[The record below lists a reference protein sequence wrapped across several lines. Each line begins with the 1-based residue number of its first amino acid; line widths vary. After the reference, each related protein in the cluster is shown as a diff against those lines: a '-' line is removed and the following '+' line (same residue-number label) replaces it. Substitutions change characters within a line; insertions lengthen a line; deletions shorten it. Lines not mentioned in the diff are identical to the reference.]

1 MQQGWNPGGLLS
13 DIFQTGKDI
22 FVSRE
27 YTKRDIERQAA
38 AIQTEKTLQESA
50 AMGEAIKTRSMTTS
64 MIYIGVGLVGIAL
77 FIGIWRQIT

>member
-13 DIFQTGKDI
+13 DIFQVGKDV

-38 AIQTEKTLQESA
+38 AIQTEKTLQETA
-50 AMGEAIKTRSMTTS
+50 AQGAAIKQRSMTTS

-77 FIGIWRQIT
+77 FIGIWRSIT